1 MQTTFATNVIG
12 TDGSPT
18 GIEVPSES
26 IAALG
31 TKKTPAVKVN
41 LPGYSYRSTV
51 AVMGGKFMIPLSAA
65 HRTAAGLKAGDP
77 VEVTLELDLEPRTVE
92 IPDDLAAALA
102 QKSGATAAF
111 DALAPS
117 KRKEFVRQVVEA
129 KAQETRERRIAKIVA
144 ELAVQAIHGE
154 APST

>member
-1 MQTTFATNVIG
+1 MQTTFTTNVTG

-18 GIEVPSES
+18 GIEVPAEA

-31 TKKTPAVKVN
+31 TKKNPAVKIN

-65 HRTAAGLKAGDP
+65 HRTAAGLKAGDA
-77 VEVTLELDLEPRTVE
+77 VQVTLELDLEPRTVE
-92 IPDDLAAALA
+92 IPEDLAAALE
-102 QKSGATAAF
+102 QKAGATAAF

-129 KAQETRERRIAKIVA
+129 KAAETRARRVAKIVE
-144 ELAVQAIHGE
+144 ELG
-154 APST
+154 